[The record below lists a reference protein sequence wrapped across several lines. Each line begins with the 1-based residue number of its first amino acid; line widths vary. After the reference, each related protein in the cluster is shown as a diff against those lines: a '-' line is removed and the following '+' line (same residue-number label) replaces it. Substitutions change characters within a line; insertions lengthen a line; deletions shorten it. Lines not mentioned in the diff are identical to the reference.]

1 MIGLFVLFTNT
12 LGKKIGTYELVYEVN
27 NNAKSLEHLGV
38 LHATTLDIYKN
49 ITNFQEEI
57 TITEGPKQ
65 AEEEGPIEYKDNI
78 LDIDFSKGNNANI
91 NNYMEND
98 AGTKQNEYTG
108 LFKDKNIIYIVAESF
123 HTIGVSKDRTPTLY
137 SLIHD
142 GWDFENFYVPNN
154 LSTIGGEFQALTSLY
169 ADQSFL
175 STWRKGTNYFPYGLA
190 STFQKEGYD
199 TFAYHNNSYTFQ
211 DRNVYLKS
219 QGFYNFKGCYNGMEK
234 LINCERWPQSDVDMI
249 DQTTSDYLDTENPFL
264 AYYMT
269 VSGHL
274 QYTFSGNSIATKNR
288 AYVDNL
294 PYSEKIKGYLATQI
308 ELDKALELLINR
320 LQEKNIL
327 DDTVIVLLA
336 DHYPYGLT
344 DNEIAE
350 VSTYD
355 RDSTVELH
363 HNSLIIWNSTLAH
376 KSIEK
381 TCMSIDVLPTVY
393 NLFGIK
399 YDSRLLMGKDIFSTT
414 EGLAILND
422 RSWVSDQ
429 GTYFA
434 STRTFIPKNDNVSQD
449 YIEWTNNR
457 VANRLNISKM
467 IMASNYYNSFR

>member
-1 MIGLFVLFTNT
+1 M
-12 LGKKIGTYELVYEVN
+12 
-27 NNAKSLEHLGV
+27 
-38 LHATTLDIYKN
+38 
-49 ITNFQEEI
+49 
-57 TITEGPKQ
+57 
-65 AEEEGPIEYKDNI
+65 
-78 LDIDFSKGNNANI
+78 
-91 NNYMEND
+91 
-98 AGTKQNEYTG
+98 
-108 LFKDKNIIYIVAESF
+108 
-123 HTIGVSKDRTPTLY
+123 
-137 SLIHD
+137 
-142 GWDFENFYVPNN
+142 
-154 LSTIGGEFQALTSLY
+154 
-169 ADQSFL
+169 
-175 STWRKGTNYFPYGLA
+175 
-190 STFQKEGYD
+190 
-199 TFAYHNNSYTFQ
+199 
-211 DRNVYLKS
+211 
-219 QGFYNFKGCYNGMEK
+219 
-234 LINCERWPQSDVDMI
+234 
-249 DQTTSDYLDTENPFL
+249 
-264 AYYMT
+264 
-269 VSGHL
+269 
-274 QYTFSGNSIATKNR
+274 
-288 AYVDNL
+288 
-294 PYSEKIKGYLATQI
+294 
-308 ELDKALELLINR
+308 
-320 LQEKNIL
+320 
-327 DDTVIVLLA
+327 LA

-376 KSIEK
+376 KNIEK